1 MSTHNI
7 ELVQNLINKGEDYKK
22 IFELTFLDCIEYI
35 RGTKNIDILDGL
47 DKIDDI
53 LKLEKDIDE
62 NDKENFRYCMT
73 NYKDIIE
80 GKKGRNSKKNKK

>member
-1 MSTHNI
+1 M
-7 ELVQNLINKGEDYKK
+7 
-22 IFELTFLDCIEYI
+22 TFLDCMEHI
-35 RGTKNIDILDGL
+35 RGTKNIDILNGL

-80 GKKGRNSKKNKK
+80 GKKGRNSKKIKNE

>member
-1 MSTHNI
+1 M
-7 ELVQNLINKGEDYKK
+7 
-22 IFELTFLDCIEYI
+22 TFLDCMEHII
-35 RGTKNIDILDGL
+35 GAKNIDILNGL

-62 NDKENFRYCMT
+62 NDKENFRYCIM

-80 GKKGRNSKKNKK
+80 GKKGRNSKKTKNE